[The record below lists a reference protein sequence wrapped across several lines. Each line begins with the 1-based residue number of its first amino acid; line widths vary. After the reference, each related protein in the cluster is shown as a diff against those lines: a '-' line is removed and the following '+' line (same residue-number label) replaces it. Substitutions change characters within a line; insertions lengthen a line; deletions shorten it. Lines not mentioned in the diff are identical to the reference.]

1 MTSQILK
8 FLLIATLA
16 SCSVGP
22 DYKKESIASPAT
34 YKAVGLSSAPP
45 VGNWWASFSDP
56 TLTSLLTKAQQAN
69 PQARAALARLD
80 QARAI
85 LGLKGADR
93 LPTLNTESLGVRQQ
107 DTRRDIFDLPSS
119 PYNKYRSALNLTWE
133 LDLWGRV
140 RRSVAQQKALT
151 QATAA
156 DYVAALLSTKAEVAR
171 DYLALRH
178 LDSEISLL
186 SHTIKLR
193 KENQKLL
200 KVRLDAGT
208 TTPIDSARARSQTET
223 DRAELYRLQLRR
235 TELENALAVL
245 TGSNPST
252 FKISASSPPR
262 TPTIPAGIPADL
274 LRRRPDVAATERRL
288 AVAAE
293 ERGIVIAKYLPKV
306 SLTAS
311 GGFAALSTSDL
322 FDSKSRLWTIGPNA
336 TFAPLTFGN
345 KKK

>member
-45 VGNWWASFSDP
+45 GGNWWASFSDP

-93 LPTLNTESLGVRQQ
+93 LPALTTESLGVRQK
-107 DTRRDIFDLPSS
+107 DTRRDIFELPPS
-119 PYNKYRSALNLTWE
+119 PYNKYRSALNLNWE

-151 QATAA
+151 HSKRNFLCKF
-156 DYVAALLSTKAEVAR
+156 VC
-171 DYLALRH
+171 
-178 LDSEISLL
+178 
-186 SHTIKLR
+186 
-193 KENQKLL
+193 
-200 KVRLDAGT
+200 
-208 TTPIDSARARSQTET
+208 
-223 DRAELYRLQLRR
+223 
-235 TELENALAVL
+235 
-245 TGSNPST
+245 
-252 FKISASSPPR
+252 F
-262 TPTIPAGIPADL
+262 
-274 LRRRPDVAATERRL
+274 
-288 AVAAE
+288 
-293 ERGIVIAKYLPKV
+293 
-306 SLTAS
+306 
-311 GGFAALSTSDL
+311 L
-322 FDSKSRLWTIGPNA
+322 FM
-336 TFAPLTFGN
+336 F
-345 KKK
+345 

>member
-45 VGNWWASFSDP
+45 GGNWWASFSDP

-93 LPTLNTESLGVRQQ
+93 LPALTTESLGVRQK
-107 DTRRDIFDLPSS
+107 DTRRDIFELPPS
-119 PYNKYRSALNLTWE
+119 PYNKYRSALNLNWE

-186 SHTIKLR
+186 SNTIKLR
-193 KENQKLL
+193 EENQKLIQ
-200 KVRLDAGT
+200 VRVDAGT
-208 TTPIDSARARSQTET
+208 TTPIHPSIPPAPAAKPKPPAPNSIVSNCDAPNWKTPSPFSPDPILRHSRSPPPPRRARPQFPLVFLPTS
-223 DRAELYRLQLRR
+223 
-235 TELENALAVL
+235 
-245 TGSNPST
+245 
-252 FKISASSPPR
+252 SAAGPTSPPR
-262 TPTIPAGIPADL
+262 N
-274 LRRRPDVAATERRL
+274 
-288 AVAAE
+288 AV
-293 ERGIVIAKYLPKV
+293 LPSPLKN
-306 SLTAS
+306 
-311 GGFAALSTSDL
+311 AALSLRNACPTFLSPRL
-322 FDSKSRLWTIGPNA
+322 ADSP
-336 TFAPLTFGN
+336 P
-345 KKK
+345 